1 MKIKDHIYFPL
12 IFTLPFGFDLK
23 KTPISKI
30 AERSPQ
36 RNVIKVLKKWNYGT
50 MKKYK
55 NKVKADI
62 LSMII
67 SFQTPKSLFLFSS
80 SLTSF
85 SKESKSSPFILYI
98 MKRVAPTYHARKNM
112 PYIKCLA
119 RKLRGC
125 IFSSYSSVIRLR

>member
-1 MKIKDHIYFPL
+1 
-12 IFTLPFGFDLK
+12 
-23 KTPISKI
+23 
-30 AERSPQ
+30 
-36 RNVIKVLKKWNYGT
+36 

-67 SFQTPKSLFLFSS
+67 SLQTPKSLFLFSS

-125 IFSSYSSVIRLR
+125 ILSSYSSVIRLR